1 MAAHVL
7 VVEDEA
13 DLRTSLVELLSIW
26 GYRVSSA
33 RDGVEALERLRAGQE
48 PVLMLLDLQM
58 PVMNGDQLL
67 AEVSR
72 HPPERP
78 LRIIV
83 LSANL
88 DVERRE
94 GLDHVAAALNKPVL
108 PERLHETVDAE
119 VHALE

>member
-1 MAAHVL
+1 VAAHVL

-67 AEVSR
+67 DEVSR